1 MRYRFE
7 VSAPAQRQLARLPRG
22 VQERIA
28 RVVDEIESLDDTQWS
43 KVKALQG
50 LAWKGRFRKKVGPYR
65 VIFAKLPDVATAV
78 ISGI

>member
-1 MRYRFE
+1 
-7 VSAPAQRQLARLPRG
+7 
-22 VQERIA
+22 
-28 RVVDEIESLDDTQWS
+28 VVDEIESLDDTQWS